1 MRPANRLPITSQPYG
16 VRPSVSENLLVAEM
30 RTEFGKGAARRVRR
44 ANKVPAVIYGH
55 GTDPVHISL
64 PGHDLMM
71 ALKHGGSNA
80 LLTLSVDGAEQLALP
95 KSVTRD
101 PIKGFLE
108 HVDLVLVRRGEKVKV
123 DVSITLTGESD
134 REVMVTQPVTSIEVE
149 AEATHIPTGFE
160 VDQSTLTAGA
170 NVTAG
175 DIELPSGV
183 TLLSDETLIVVSVQA
198 AQSAEAL
205 EADLADADAGGTP
218 AVTETE
224 TAAAEPAAE

>member
-1 MRPANRLPITSQPYG
+1 
-16 VRPSVSENLLVAEM
+16 VSETLLVAEK

-71 ALKHGGSNA
+71 ALKRGGTNA
-80 LLTLSVDGAEQLALP
+80 LLTLSIDGDEQLALP

-123 DVSITLTGESD
+123 DVSISLTGESD
-134 REVMVTQPVTSIEVE
+134 REVLVTQPVQVIEVE

-160 VDQSTLTAGA
+160 VDQTDLKAGD
-170 NVTAG
+170 NVTAAQ
-175 DIELPSGV
+175 IELPSGV
-183 TLLSDETLIVVSVQA
+183 TLLSDESLIVVSAQA
-198 AQSAEAL
+198 APTAEAL
-205 EADLADADAGGTP
+205 DAELAEAEAEAGIEPTLADEP
-218 AVTETE
+218 AEGD
-224 TAAAEPAAE
+224 AAAETSTEE